1 MSYNKYWSMV
11 IDNICIFILKKK
23 EEEDNICIF
32 ALHYSSQQCCF
43 LLKSQQCCFLF
54 SYSHPLIIGVNI

>member
-23 EEEDNICIF
+23 KKKITF
-32 ALHYSSQQCCF
+32 VF
-43 LLKSQQCCFLF
+43 LP
-54 SYSHPLIIGVNI
+54 YTTVVNNVAFF